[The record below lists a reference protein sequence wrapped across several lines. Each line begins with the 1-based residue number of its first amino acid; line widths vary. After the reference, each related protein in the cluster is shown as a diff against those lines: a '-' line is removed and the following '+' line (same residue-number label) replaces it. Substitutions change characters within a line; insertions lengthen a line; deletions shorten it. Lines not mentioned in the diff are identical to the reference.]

1 MPQTNSF
8 SAAPSWGTTPIPAAP
23 SMGGSDV
30 MQGWGGKAA
39 PPPVT
44 DWPER

>member
-1 MPQTNSF
+1 
-8 SAAPSWGTTPIPAAP
+8 
-23 SMGGSDV
+23 MGGGDV